1 MARTQIAVLND
12 LQRSGDAPLE
22 FQLVPLVLMDHW
34 NKWRVT
40 ALLSDS
46 EGRLDKITNAG
57 EYLPHKNFVICDLEE
72 RKFLQV
78 TVSRGTVYYRSVR
91 PSGVPTAG
99 HPPAVGL
106 VEPLGVLGGG
116 SGLRGGRDGAVA
128 PPCLGESRGCCA
140 TILVAQQKKLT
151 SHCSA

>member
-99 HPPAVGL
+99 HPLRWGWLNPS
-106 VEPLGVLGGG
+106 G
-116 SGLRGGRDGAVA
+116 SWAEAVA
-128 PPCLGESRGCCA
+128 SVGDEMGRWPRPASEKVEAAARQFLSRN
-140 TILVAQQKKLT
+140 KK
-151 SHCSA
+151 S